1 MIGLAKD
8 GSLAARRAALG
19 YVYDKSLVHALF
31 EQVRERERRDERER
45 RLCRKCARDLGMLI
59 HLPRVKPPPSQ
70 PSLNVFPSSLSSLS
84 LLSLSFP
91 PPGTYSVC

>member
-31 EQVRERERRDERER
+31 EQVRERETRRER
-45 RLCRKCARDLGMLI
+45 AEIVQEMR
-59 HLPRVKPPPSQ
+59 
-70 PSLNVFPSSLSSLS
+70 
-84 LLSLSFP
+84 
-91 PPGTYSVC
+91 T

>member
-31 EQVRERERRDERER
+31 EQVRERERETRRERER
-45 RLCRKCARDLGMLI
+45 ERDET
-59 HLPRVKPPPSQ
+59 RR
-70 PSLNVFPSSLSSLS
+70 
-84 LLSLSFP
+84 
-91 PPGTYSVC
+91 

>member
-31 EQVRERERRDERER
+31 EQVRERKRERER
-45 RLCRKCARDLGMLI
+45 EREREEREKRERERE
-59 HLPRVKPPPSQ
+59 RVYKV
-70 PSLNVFPSSLSSLS
+70 LELRA
-84 LLSLSFP
+84 
-91 PPGTYSVC
+91 